1 MGNAWILLPLPGTV
15 TASST
20 APGYQPGY
28 VLNDYAGVIW
38 KSVAGATADL
48 IIDLGAD
55 TNVDSL
61 LLFGCDGA
69 PAATTLQVTA
79 ATAAQGAGF
88 GSTSYAGAAAPLL
101 AGSVMP
107 VNGRGIALWQAPA
120 GGIPVSRYVR
130 LRFAGLG
137 GGQAAVGRLVIGKRI
152 QLERNYGNGGSFG
165 VRDLG
170 SLDFSPRGVLLRR
183 RAAKLRTLTL
193 TFSNIRKDE
202 VEAITKP
209 LLERIG
215 NTEMIG
221 LVVDPAEDP
230 QRQNRCYF
238 GPLVGDLA
246 NTRRN
251 AAAWEAKVNL
261 VSLF

>member
-1 MGNAWILLPLPGTV
+1 MANAWILAPLPGTV

-20 APGYQPGY
+20 AAGYQPSY
-28 VLNDYAGVIW
+28 VMNDYAGVIW
-38 KSVAGATADL
+38 KSAAGPSADL
-48 IIDLGAD
+48 VIDLGSD
-55 TNVDSL
+55 IVCDSL

-69 PAATTLQVTA
+69 TAAATLQVTA

-88 GSTSYAGAAAPLL
+88 ASTSYAGPAVALL

-107 VNGRGIALWQAPA
+107 VNGRGVGLWQAPA
-120 GGIPVSRYVR
+120 AIPASRYWR
-130 LRFAGLG
+130 LRLAGLA
-137 GGQAAVGRLVIGKRI
+137 GGQAAIARVVLGKRI
-152 QLERNYGNGGSFG
+152 QLERNYSNGGSFG

-183 RAAKLRTLTL
+183 RAAKLRTLAL
-193 TFSNIRKDE
+193 TFANIRKDE
-202 VEAITKP
+202 VEAATKP

-221 LVVDPAEDP
+221 LVVDPAEDS

-246 NTRRN
+246 QTRRN
-251 AAAWEAKVNL
+251 AAAWESKTNL
-261 VSLF
+261 VSIF